1 MNVWLFHFFTKKNE
15 GKKEAERYE
24 EREGRKEGSLLAL
37 NIACASQ
44 AYSNGQCL

>member
-1 MNVWLFHFFTKKNE
+1 MYGYFIFLQRKMKE
-15 GKKEAERYE
+15 RKEAERYG
-24 EREGRKEGSLLAL
+24 EREGKKEGSLLAL